1 VSDARRA
8 IDVNCDLGEV
18 PAQIDAGIDDAIATC
33 VTSINIACGGHAGDD
48 ASMSR
53 LVEVALR
60 GGTRIGAHPSYPD
73 RANFGRARVAMAV
86 SELRA
91 CVCEQVSRLRVM
103 CQQRGAKLTH
113 VKPHGA
119 LYHDCRD
126 ERVARAVAE
135 GARDAGCGDVV
146 MVGQAGNDVAMGV
159 WREMGFDVLREAF
172 ADRWYE
178 RDGTLTPRSQEGAML
193 ASDAAAQQAVM
204 IARDGVVRATTGELV
219 NVACETICVHG
230 DGDDALVTARLVM
243 DALAAAGISVR
254 RGRG

>member
-1 VSDARRA
+1 MSDARGA

-73 RANFGRARVAMAV
+73 RANFGRARVAMAA

-146 MVGQAGNDVAMGV
+146 MVGQAGNDAAMRV
-159 WREMGFDVLREAF
+159 WREMGCDVLREAF
-172 ADRWYE
+172 ADRGYE